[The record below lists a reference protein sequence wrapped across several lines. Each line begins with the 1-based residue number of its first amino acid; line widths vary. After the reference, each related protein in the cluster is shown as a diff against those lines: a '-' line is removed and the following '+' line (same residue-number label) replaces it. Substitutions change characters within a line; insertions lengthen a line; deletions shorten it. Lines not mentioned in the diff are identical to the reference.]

1 MIQLSD
7 EDKGAIVFIV
17 ERHNSNNGISMVVAE
32 CHLTCVP
39 LSIGMVHVYGLL
51 LSICFEKQLWKAALL
66 VFMILLIT
74 SCKAL
79 LEVYFIILSS
89 FLSPLIFS

>member
-7 EDKGAIVFIV
+7 EDKGAIVVIV
-17 ERHNSNNGISMVVAE
+17 ECHNSNNGISMVVTE

-39 LSIGMVHVYGLL
+39 LTIGMVHVYGLL
-51 LSICFEKQLWKAALL
+51 LCICFEKQLWKAALL
-66 VFMILLIT
+66 VFMILLVT

-79 LEVYFIILSS
+79 LEVYLNLLSS
-89 FLSPLIFS
+89 FLSLLFVS